1 MEAAWL
7 FAAGVDELQA
17 RGAIDTSK
25 AAAMK
30 STLREVAEAAITA
43 GYDSKNGGL

>member
-1 MEAAWL
+1 M

-17 RGAIDTSK
+17 RGAIDTGK

-30 STLREVAEAAITA
+30 SALREVAEAAIMA
-43 GYDSKNGGL
+43 GYDNKDGGL